1 MCDSSYWQYVFLD
14 LSGPGT
20 MIADNG
26 LLYVTGTKPKQSVL
40 SGVNSPPNAGTWTV
54 VSPNGVIDRTRGVG
68 S

>member
-1 MCDSSYWQYVFLD
+1 
-14 LSGPGT
+14 

-40 SGVNSPPNAGTWTV
+40 SGVNSAPNAGTWTV
-54 VSPNGVIDRTRGVG
+54 VSPDGVIDRTCGVG